1 MPPRHGNKP
10 HGAIRKNLPHK
21 SGFHKPHWVER
32 LEVSVSGRL
41 QNYRTA
47 DCRLSQ
53 YSLRHHHTTA
63 CLSPVAYAEIETYL
77 RRYLCFCFRSGE
89 GRCEVAHRVKIF
101 WVLARRFA
109 LDGACLEVS
118 SSPAMT
124 QSTHPETPRAA
135 GSLNALVRRAAS
147 SCPFAEIVLCPSA
160 SDCTDTR
167 ISLIVCRW
175 FSLSG
180 MFQKFGRSFRMHA
193 ASAGKL
199 RWLRKQVD

>member
-1 MPPRHGNKP
+1 MPPGHGNKP

-124 QSTHPETPRAA
+124 INASRNST
-135 GSLNALVRRAAS
+135 G
-147 SCPFAEIVLCPSA
+147 
-160 SDCTDTR
+160 
-167 ISLIVCRW
+167 RW
-175 FSLSG
+175 FVERPCQESCLKLPLCRDCSV
-180 MFQKFGRSFRMHA
+180 SFCF
-193 ASAGKL
+193 
-199 RWLRKQVD
+199 